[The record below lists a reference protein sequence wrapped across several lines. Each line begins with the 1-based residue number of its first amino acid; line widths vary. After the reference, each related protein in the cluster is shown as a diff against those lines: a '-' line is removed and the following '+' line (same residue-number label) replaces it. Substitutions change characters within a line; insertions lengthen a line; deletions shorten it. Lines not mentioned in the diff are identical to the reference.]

1 MWQRKA
7 CCICRTDFAVHPN
20 AKTISTRQLCLP
32 CRRIKWTSKAWNNA
46 IASGRYLSTRLE
58 AIDEINRIEVNQE

>member
-20 AKTISTRQLCLP
+20 AKTISTRQLCVP
-32 CRRIKWTSKAWNNA
+32 CRKINWTTKLCNDSITAKQRPEIKA
-46 IASGRYLSTRLE
+46 G
-58 AIDEINRIEVNQE
+58 D